1 MEAVFDDALT
11 RLPQE
16 LLYRQL
22 RTCAREAKIRAKS
35 NNSTTNYPY
44 VGILRGYALRR
55 RAERVRIRP
64 WRTYF
69 TITALLCLWMTG
81 L

>member
-1 MEAVFDDALT
+1 MKAVFDDALT

-16 LLYRQL
+16 LLYKPL
-22 RTCAREAKIRAKS
+22 RTCARDAKIRAKS
-35 NNSTTNYPY
+35 NNSSTNYPC
-44 VGILRGYALRR
+44 VGIPRGYALRR
-55 RAERVRIRP
+55 RAVRVRIRP

-69 TITALLCLWMTG
+69 TITELLCLLMTG